1 MEVVIT
7 AKAEFRL
14 EEIHEYYSEEASP
27 EKATEIVNQIID
39 RALSLDK
46 LANRGRIDEDLRP
59 FGKDHR
65 YILER
70 HYRIIYRV
78 EGETVYVTDIFSN
91 WQHPDR
97 KVKRN
102 R

>member
-14 EEIHEYYSEEASP
+14 EEIHEHYSEKASP
-27 EKATEIVNQIID
+27 AKATEIVNQIID

-46 LANRGRIDEDLRP
+46 LANRGRIDEDLRLL
-59 FGKDHR
+59 GKDHR

-78 EGETVYVTDIFSN
+78 EDETVYVTDIFSN
-91 WQHPDR
+91 WQHPDK
-97 KVKRN
+97 KVRRN

>member
-14 EEIHEYYSEEASP
+14 GEIHKHYSKEVSP

-39 RALSLDK
+39 RALSLEK

-59 FGKDHR
+59 FGKGHR

-70 HYRIIYRV
+70 HYKIIYRV
-78 EGETVYVTDIFSN
+78 EEMTVYVTDIFSN
-91 WQHPDR
+91 WQHPDKKIR
-97 KVKRN
+97 RN

>member
-1 MEVVIT
+1 VEVVIT
-7 AKAEFRL
+7 TKAQFRL
-14 EEIHEYYSEEASP
+14 AEIHKHYSEEATP

-46 LANRGRIDEDLRP
+46 LANRGRIDEDLKSL
-59 FGKDHR
+59 GKSHR

-70 HYRIIYRV
+70 HYKIIYRV
-78 EGETVYVTDIFSN
+78 EDKTVYVTDVFSN
-91 WQHPDR
+91 WQHPD
-97 KVKRN
+97 KKIKRN